1 MRRSFALAIMVL
13 GAVILTGSVAIRA
26 QQEDPYEPVAT
37 SNTADTDNYTTADTP
52 TPVEPVDRDH
62 DHDVDVDVNMK
73 DKDVDVD
80 VNHDADARMPRTAS
94 PVPLIAL
101 IGVLSVGTS
110 LCLRMSRY
118 ANGAVDASKR

>member
-37 SNTADTDNYTTADTP
+37 SNTAEPDNYAGDQVEP
-52 TPVEPVDRDH
+52 TPADRDH

-80 VNHDADARMPRTAS
+80 VNHDADATMPRTAS

-101 IGVLSVGTS
+101 LGVLSVGTS
-110 LCLRMSRY
+110 LCLRMSR
-118 ANGAVDASKR
+118 NGAVDVSKR